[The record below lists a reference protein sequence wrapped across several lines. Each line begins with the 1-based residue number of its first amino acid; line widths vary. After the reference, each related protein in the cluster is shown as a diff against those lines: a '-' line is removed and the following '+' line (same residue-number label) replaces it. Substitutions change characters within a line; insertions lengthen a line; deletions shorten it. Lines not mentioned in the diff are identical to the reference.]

1 MLVSQMFLDFLKFL
15 WLDIRRN
22 ERFLTIAALLV
33 LMSLKYSKN
42 TLYRIVNCSKAFHS
56 CISREIMFMMLFHMQ
71 GGCCVLNDEGG
82 ISDCILLSMH
92 RSDLIVQINKGDKQI
107 PKDIRSSSLW

>member
-1 MLVSQMFLDFLKFL
+1 MFL
-15 WLDIRRN
+15 
-22 ERFLTIAALLV
+22 
-33 LMSLKYSKN
+33 
-42 TLYRIVNCSKAFHS
+42 
-56 CISREIMFMMLFHMQ
+56 MLFHMQ
-71 GGCCVLNDEGG
+71 GGCCILNDEGG